1 MFNYL
6 IEEYDV
12 SYLIALL
19 QQQGIETADRIA
31 NSLISQ
37 TKSWHRWEESQEIYQ
52 KQEIFTGI

>member
-12 SYLIALL
+12 SYLIDLL

-37 TKSWHRWEESQEIYQ
+37 TKSWHRWEESQGNYQ
-52 KQEIFTGI
+52 KQEVFTGI

>member
-12 SYLIALL
+12 SYLIDLL

-52 KQEIFTGI
+52 KQEVFTGI

>member
-12 SYLIALL
+12 SYLIDLL

-37 TKSWHRWEESQEIYQ
+37 TKSWNRWEESQGNYQ
-52 KQEIFTGI
+52 KQEVFTGI

>member
-12 SYLIALL
+12 SYLIDLL

-52 KQEIFTGI
+52 KQEIFAGI

>member
-12 SYLIALL
+12 SYLIDLL

>member
-12 SYLIALL
+12 SYLINLL

-37 TKSWHRWEESQEIYQ
+37 TKSWHRWEESQGNYQ